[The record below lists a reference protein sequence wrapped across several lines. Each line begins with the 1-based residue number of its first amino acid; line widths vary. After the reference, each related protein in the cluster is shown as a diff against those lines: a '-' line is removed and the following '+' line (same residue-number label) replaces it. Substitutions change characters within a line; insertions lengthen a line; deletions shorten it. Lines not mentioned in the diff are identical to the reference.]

1 MDEDEILLE
10 AEDKM
15 DKSLEAFQQEISHI
29 RTGRASVGLIE
40 HLEVDAYGSKMR
52 LDQMAKL
59 GAPEARLLTVQPFDK
74 SQINAIEKALQT
86 SALEL
91 NPANDGTLIRIPMPE
106 LSEERRREYVKMIGK
121 LAEEA
126 RVSIRNV
133 RRHEIESVKKLQKAG
148 DLPEDDAHRVSDTIQ
163 KLTDQHIGK
172 VESAFKAKEAD
183 IMEV

>member
-15 DKSLEAFQQEISHI
+15 DKSLEAFQKEILHI

-40 HLEVDAYGSKMR
+40 HIEVEAYESKMR

-59 GAPEARLLTVQPFDK
+59 NAPEARLLTVQPFDK
-74 SQINAIEKALQT
+74 SQIHAIEKAIT
-86 SALEL
+86 NSGLEL

-106 LSEERRREYVKMIGK
+106 LSEERRRDYVKLVSKMV
-121 LAEEA
+121 EEA
-126 RVSIRNV
+126 RVSIRNI
-133 RRHEIESVKKLQKAG
+133 RRHEMDNVKKLQKDG
-148 DLPEDDAHRVSDTIQ
+148 DLPEDDAHRVSDLIQ
-163 KLTDQHIGK
+163 KLTDQYIGK
-172 VESAFKAKEAD
+172 VETAFKAKEAD